1 VYVRLYECS
10 YIMSDQRMYMCVWGE
25 GLQAPTIV
33 DMFEITHCTGDCL
46 RCGRVPYRNGRR
58 NRIPNAQI
66 SQINSFFPT
75 IDFVVKTG
83 SKLNN
88 LCITDVATNALV
100 LCRRTARVKFCRA
113 MCTFLRDDMYINAD
127 VQHTLGKQ
135 LYICSGDMALQI
147 IRLRKRLRTTSHLG
161 VGLTSE
167 MCPSVFARLVVK

>member
-1 VYVRLYECS
+1 MPTCMYVCMNVAILCL
-10 YIMSDQRMYMCVWGE
+10 INGCICVCGGE

-88 LCITDVATNALV
+88 LCITDVATNAPV
-100 LCRRTARVKFCRA
+100 LCRRTC
-113 MCTFLRDDMYINAD
+113 
-127 VQHTLGKQ
+127 
-135 LYICSGDMALQI
+135 CSGEILSCHVHISQ
-147 IRLRKRLRTTSHLG
+147 R
-161 VGLTSE
+161 
-167 MCPSVFARLVVK
+167 